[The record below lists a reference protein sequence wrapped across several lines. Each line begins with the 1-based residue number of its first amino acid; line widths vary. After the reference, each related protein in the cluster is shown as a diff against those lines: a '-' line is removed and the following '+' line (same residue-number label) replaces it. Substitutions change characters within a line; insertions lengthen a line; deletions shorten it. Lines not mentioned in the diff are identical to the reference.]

1 MSEFRVMLAA
11 LDPDGSA
18 QNWKGRILFWLSR
31 RAWERE
37 RVFVSSPQQRNHI
50 EFNEKERKAVRE
62 LFRRAWELPAVREI
76 WDGLI
81 LKYGEL

>member
-1 MSEFRVMLAA
+1 MFEFRVMLAA
-11 LDPDGSA
+11 LDPDASA

-50 EFNEKERKAVRE
+50 E
-62 LFRRAWELPAVREI
+62 LLPAVREM

-81 LKYGEL
+81 LEYGEL